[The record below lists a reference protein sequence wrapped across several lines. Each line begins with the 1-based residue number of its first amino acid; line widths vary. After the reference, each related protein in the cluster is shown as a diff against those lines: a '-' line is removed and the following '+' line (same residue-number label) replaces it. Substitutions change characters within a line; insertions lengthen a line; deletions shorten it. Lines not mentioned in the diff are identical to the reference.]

1 MKSLSLKL
9 CFLACI
15 LLVPLSS
22 QARYFPDTFDDILKE
37 SAARYLPEYHWL
49 WWKSQVYQES
59 LLNPMAVSHAGA
71 QGLAQ
76 IMPGTW
82 AEQTRIMGINAS
94 PFNPRA
100 NVHVGAAYMRRML
113 RVWKAE
119 RPADDRLRWGQG
131 AYNCGAGCI
140 LRAQKKANHST
151 LWVDVAPFVPHETR
165 EYVARI
171 ERWHGEMQ

>member
-1 MKSLSLKL
+1 MKSQCLKL
-9 CFLACI
+9 FCLVCI

-71 QGLAQ
+71 QGLSQ
-76 IMPGTW
+76 VMPGTW

-113 RVWKAE
+113 RVWTSERTNAE
-119 RPADDRLRWGQG
+119 RLMWAQG
-131 AYNCGAGCI
+131 SYNCGAGCI

-151 LWVDVAPFVPHETR
+151 VWADVAPYVPRETR
-165 EYVARI
+165 EYVVRI
-171 ERWHGEMQ
+171 DRWYGQMQ